1 MNILSMKPY
10 GGERYIATEYA
21 AFQISDDTGRTYEIE
36 GLIAGSLDEAMTQA
50 VTLRAFQHKDHL
62 AIRETGER
70 GVKVHLFAVKR
81 KSTARYVHRDH
92 VTRAVR
98 DLYLAPVCTIDG
110 GAIMDDEHPRER
122 RSSNGSPSDAR

>member
-1 MNILSMKPY
+1 MPPHLTAVAQHAEPY
-10 GGERYIATEYA
+10 IETTYA
-21 AFQISDDTGRTYEIE
+21 AFQISDDTGRTYAID
-36 GLIAGSLDEAMTQA
+36 GLDAGSLDEAMTQA

-62 AIRETGER
+62 AIRETGAR

-81 KSTARYVHRDH
+81 KSTARYVHREH

-110 GAIMDDEHPRER
+110 AAIM
-122 RSSNGSPSDAR
+122 GDAL